1 MKTVYP
7 NDKSSGYDK
16 EDLELE
22 LRKFQEFFPGKRLL
36 ALCLDG
42 FSHHVIYDDVPKQ
55 PKANSIEVSFYMGQ
69 WEELEHAKAAG
80 KDVRLQKAARDFLT
94 AIGFNSHISYQG
106 NPTEIIYVDPEDR

>member
-36 ALCLDG
+36 ALQLDG
-42 FSHHVIYDDVPKQ
+42 FSHRVIYDDVPKTQ
-55 PKANSIEVSFYMGQ
+55 KAHAITVSFCMGT

-94 AIGFNSHISYQG
+94 ALGFNNHASYQN
-106 NPTEIIYVDPEDR
+106 NPTEIIYVNPEDR